1 MKRPTEEAKMNKEGF
16 LKELDQRLK
25 YIPKEDREDAIEYY
39 TELISDMEL
48 DEAQDVTER
57 LGSPKECAKKI
68 LDECT
73 QKHVDEYEENK
84 TIKGHATVVWLTI
97 IGILSLPVSLPLA
110 IAVIAIAIA
119 LVVVAAA
126 LIISFAAAAIA
137 LVISG
142 LVSLV
147 AMWAAPG
154 FSQKLV
160 ILGMG
165 LTALA
170 FGTLLGFGV
179 YELTTLIIR
188 KIFRRDKE
196 SVKEIKQ

>member
-1 MKRPTEEAKMNKEGF
+1 MNKEGF

-179 YELTTLIIR
+179 YELTALIIR